1 MVEHNTNLNNLTI
14 NQLESIVDEYPWFA
28 VARKKFYAKMVLM
41 GEDYKDAATKRCAL
55 YFHSRAVLPIFVR
68 QEQERATE
76 TPKEKKSQTE
86 FQKRGYFIV
95 GGDYFSQSEVDS
107 MDDGNIPT
115 FKDFLYNDNQEDVKI
130 DYSTSNKLQNE
141 ELLTTETLAKIY
153 AEQGYLK
160 QAIEIYS
167 KLILLYPEKSAY
179 FASLIEEIK
188 LKTN

>member
-1 MVEHNTNLNNLTI
+1 MVEHNTNLNTLTI
-14 NQLESIVDEYPWFA
+14 NQLENIVDEYPWFA

-41 GEDYKDAATKRCAL
+41 GDEYREAATKKCAL
-55 YFHSRAVLPIFVR
+55 YFHSRAALPLFVR
-68 QEQERATE
+68 QEQERITDK
-76 TPKEKKSQTE
+76 PKEQESQTE
-86 FQKRGYFIV
+86 FQRRGYFIV

-107 MDDGNIPT
+107 MDDGKTPT

-141 ELLTTETLAKIY
+141 ELLITETLAEIY

-160 QAIEIYS
+160 QANEIYS

-179 FASLIEEIK
+179 FASLIDEIK